1 MTLRPKFSIITVTYN
16 AASVIVPTLESVRAQ
31 TYSNYEYIL
40 VDGGSKDDTVA
51 IAKASGIEFAHIIS
65 ERDKGIYDAMN
76 KGIALA
82 TGDYLCFLNAGDA
95 FYAPD
100 TLQTIAD
107 AIADEKELP
116 DVLYGETA
124 EVDENRNFDE
134 KRQRA
139 LIRYYLDSGVGGLAV
154 GVHTTQFE
162 IRKPE
167 HNLLERVL
175 RVAKEEAARF
185 EEKTGEVI
193 VMVAGVCG
201 PIEQAVREAEQYAAE
216 DKARREAVDTRNN
229 ADQMVYQSEKTIE
242 EMGDKIDEADKTDL
256 QAKIDALKEAL
267 KGEDIEAIKAKQ
279 EELTKAFYAV
289 SEKLYAQQGGQP
301 GGPDMGGG
309 NCGGDCGSCNSDP
322 NVVDADYEVVD

>member
-124 EVDENRNFDE
+124 EVDENRNF
-134 KRQRA
+134 
-139 LIRYYLDSGVGGLAV
+139 
-154 GVHTTQFE
+154 
-162 IRKPE
+162 
-167 HNLLERVL
+167 
-175 RVAKEEAARF
+175 
-185 EEKTGEVI
+185 
-193 VMVAGVCG
+193 
-201 PIEQAVREAEQYAAE
+201 VRM
-216 DKARREAVDTRNN
+216 RR
-229 ADQMVYQSEKTIE
+229 
-242 EMGDKIDEADKTDL
+242 L
-256 QAKIDALKEAL
+256 QAPERLDWRSFRNGMLVCH
-267 KGEDIEAIKAKQ
+267 Q
-279 EELTKAFYAV
+279 AFYARRDIAPMYDLKYRLSADV
-289 SEKLYAQQGGQP
+289 DWCIKVMKRSKK
-301 GGPDMGGG
+301 MV
-309 NCGGDCGSCNSDP
+309 
-322 NVVDADYEVVD
+322 NVNATVVNYLQNGISLQYHRKSLMERFNIMSKHYGLLPTVVRHIWFVVRAIVKR

>member
-1 MTLRPKFSIITVTYN
+1 MTQRPKFSIITVTYN

-124 EVDENRNFDE
+124 EVDENRNF
-134 KRQRA
+134 
-139 LIRYYLDSGVGGLAV
+139 
-154 GVHTTQFE
+154 
-162 IRKPE
+162 
-167 HNLLERVL
+167 
-175 RVAKEEAARF
+175 
-185 EEKTGEVI
+185 
-193 VMVAGVCG
+193 
-201 PIEQAVREAEQYAAE
+201 VRM
-216 DKARREAVDTRNN
+216 RR
-229 ADQMVYQSEKTIE
+229 
-242 EMGDKIDEADKTDL
+242 L
-256 QAKIDALKEAL
+256 QAPERLDWRSFRNGMLVCH
-267 KGEDIEAIKAKQ
+267 Q
-279 EELTKAFYAV
+279 AFYARRDIAPMYDLKYRLSADV
-289 SEKLYAQQGGQP
+289 DWCIKVMKRSKK
-301 GGPDMGGG
+301 MV
-309 NCGGDCGSCNSDP
+309 
-322 NVVDADYEVVD
+322 NVNATVVNYLQNGISLQYHRKSLMERFNIMSKHYGLLPTVGRHIWFVVRAIVKR